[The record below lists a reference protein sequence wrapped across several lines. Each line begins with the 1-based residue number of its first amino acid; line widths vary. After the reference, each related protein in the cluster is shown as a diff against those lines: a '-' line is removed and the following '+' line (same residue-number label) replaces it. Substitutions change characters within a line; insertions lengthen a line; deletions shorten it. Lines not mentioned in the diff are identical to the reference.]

1 MMKLVVLFVVGVV
14 ARQTFGEAPEAII
27 GGKTAMDGQFK
38 YQVSLEL
45 EFYGVKFHTCGGS
58 IIGPSH
64 ILTAAHCVENLD
76 DDEVITVITGTTS
89 PALRG
94 ERHEIKCIRMH
105 PEYTGQKKDGWKH
118 DIAVI
123 TLKKPIQINKYQ
135 APIPLASKDYSTGG
149 YRGIISGWG
158 KTSLDSDSSMILK
171 WVEVN
176 VLDKESCLKSQ
187 KNTPTNPKHI
197 CTLEKIGKGACQG
210 DSGGPLMVN
219 GELAG
224 VVSWVV
230 PCAMGRSDVFT
241 NVFYYLDFIKE
252 CQQMC

>member
-1 MMKLVVLFVVGVV
+1 MIKLAVFFVVGVI
-14 ARQTFGEAPEAII
+14 ARQTCGEEPEAII
-27 GGKTAMDGQFK
+27 GGNNAIDGQFK
-38 YQVSLEL
+38 HQVSLEI
-45 EFYGVKFHTCGGS
+45 EFYGEVFHMCGGS
-58 IIGPSH
+58 IITPLH
-64 ILTAAHCVENLD
+64 ILTAAHCVENED
-76 DDEVITVITGTTS
+76 DNKSMKVVTGTIS
-89 PALRG
+89 PALKG
-94 ERHEIKCIRMH
+94 ERHEIKCIRLH

-135 APIPLASKDYSTGG
+135 APIPLATKDYATGE

-158 KTSLDSDSSMILK
+158 KTSMSSDSSEILK

-176 VLDKESCLKSQ
+176 VLDKESCLKSH
-187 KNTPTNPKHI
+187 KYTPTNPKHI

-219 GELAG
+219 NEVAG